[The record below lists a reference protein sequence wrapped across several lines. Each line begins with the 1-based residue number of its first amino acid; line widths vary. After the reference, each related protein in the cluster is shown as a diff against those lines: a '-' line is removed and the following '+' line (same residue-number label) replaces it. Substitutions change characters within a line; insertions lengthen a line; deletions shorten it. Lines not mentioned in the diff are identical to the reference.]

1 MIFCHKTVGKNL
13 LPIKNPL
20 LMLLYFNTKLT
31 KIQVF
36 FETKLKILGD
46 HEKLMIRLG
55 VFIDNVKPV
64 DISIKRC
71 RQRLV
76 DSKEHI

>member
-1 MIFCHKTVGKNL
+1 
-13 LPIKNPL
+13 
-20 LMLLYFNTKLT
+20 MLLYFNTKLI

-71 RQRLV
+71 R
-76 DSKEHI
+76 